1 MLQPLLEDDLS
12 QSSET
17 ESFSSPKPAEE
28 IDFKPFP
35 GNEAVDDDR
44 NTSATSIHS
53 AAIEV
58 ESLSSQCQNRMGVA
72 PSLSEGKKY
81 HVFFS
86 YDITD
91 REWVEQITNKLE
103 SPDFGFK
110 CSLHERDF
118 HGGKR
123 IIENITEHI
132 RLSEK
137 TVLVLSPN
145 FLQSHWC
152 MFEIEMG
159 MILSME
165 ESQLLVVPVMVK
177 QCPVLDSIK
186 TLTYIDATPG
196 TDLWQRFIG
205 AIVSRDDLLTNY
217 TGTRDVTV
225 RPRHGNMEKLTEIA
239 SNYKCPSGEVI
250 RAPYV
255 PEALLSPGIQI
266 SPEEFDKSVDLIR
279 SATCFCKHLYD
290 YGPCCVP
297 ILVVLLLTGFVA
309 MPVLTSVYILSFLA
323 GFGDYHPVFIVVPSL
338 TLPWVVFIAGYFIQ
352 RSTRKRR
359 IRKALSE
366 ANTIFLKYNILVG
379 FNIQMSG
386 CVTSRTFL
394 QFWFY
399 NPAEC
404 KDSLARFL
412 EGKHR
417 GMSTH
422 VSQVYAS
429 QLINRHS
436 VSYTSAY
443 QEGYLKV
450 KHGVRHVRNAA
461 CLCQYI
467 EEKYCGGR
475 IPPLDVV

>member
-1 MLQPLLEDDLS
+1 MLQPLLENELS
-12 QSSET
+12 QNSET
-17 ESFSSPKPAEE
+17 ESVSSPKRDEE
-28 IDFKPFP
+28 MDFEPLSS
-35 GNEAVDDDR
+35 NVALVDDR
-44 NTSATSIHS
+44 NTSGILIHS
-53 AAIEV
+53 VAIEV
-58 ESLSSQCQNRMGVA
+58 EPLSSQCQNRMGVA

-86 YDITD
+86 YENTD
-91 REWVEQITNKLE
+91 REWVEQIANKLE

-110 CSLHERDF
+110 CSVHERDF

-137 TVLVLSPN
+137 TVLVLSPD

-159 MILSME
+159 MILGME

-177 QCPVLDSIK
+177 QCPVPDSIK

-196 TDLWQRFIG
+196 NDWWQRFIG

-225 RPRHGNMEKLTEIA
+225 RPRYGNMEKLTEIA

-250 RAPYV
+250 RTPYV
-255 PEALLSPGIQI
+255 PEALLRPGIQI
-266 SPEEFDKSVDLIR
+266 PPEEFDKSVDLIR

-290 YGPCCVP
+290 FGPCCVP
-297 ILVVLLLTGFVA
+297 ILVVLLLAGFVA
-309 MPVLTSVYILSFLA
+309 MPLVTFVYVLSFLA
-323 GFGDYHPVFIVVPSL
+323 GLSDYQPIIIFVSTL
-338 TLPWVVFIAGYFIQ
+338 TIPWVVFIAGYAIQ

-359 IRKALSE
+359 LRKSVTE
-366 ANTIFLKYNILVG
+366 ANTIFLKYNIIVG
-379 FNIQMSG
+379 FNMQMSG

-394 QFWFY
+394 EFWFY
-399 NPAEC
+399 NPVEC
-404 KDSLARFL
+404 KNFLARFL
-412 EGKHR
+412 EGKHK
-417 GMSTH
+417 GMNTR

-429 QLINRHS
+429 QLIHRHS

-443 QEGYLKV
+443 KEGQLKI
-450 KHGVRHVRNAA
+450 KHGVRHVSNAA

-467 EEKYCGGR
+467 EEKYCEGQ
-475 IPPLDVV
+475 IPPLDVI

>member
-255 PEALLSPGIQI
+255 PEALLSPGIQ
-266 SPEEFDKSVDLIR
+266 
-279 SATCFCKHLYD
+279 
-290 YGPCCVP
+290 
-297 ILVVLLLTGFVA
+297 
-309 MPVLTSVYILSFLA
+309 
-323 GFGDYHPVFIVVPSL
+323 
-338 TLPWVVFIAGYFIQ
+338 
-352 RSTRKRR
+352 RKRR